1 MNVPSTIVYRGSQ
14 YLSLSCFELLAMWLT
29 IYQPLRPVPGLRLLV
44 ILIDLS
50 NWTGLRKSDT

>member
-14 YLSLSCFELLAMWLT
+14 YLSLSCFESLTIWLA

-44 ILIDLS
+44 SWIDLS